1 VFNILPVAD
10 YLGVQL
16 ELNAVTLMLIL
27 LVCLPIV
34 FLASAIQMLV
44 ASFTRSTK
52 EAGTYLP
59 FIALIPS
66 LPGLA
71 LAFFPVKPDLW
82 TMLIPTFGQ
91 QILINQFM
99 RLEPI
104 SISDAVVSA
113 LVTLAVSVGLT
124 LLAIRLYSRE
134 QIVIIKN

>member
-1 VFNILPVAD
+1 
-10 YLGVQL
+10 
-16 ELNAVTLMLIL
+16 
-27 LVCLPIV
+27 
-34 FLASAIQMLV
+34 MLV

-71 LAFFPVKPDLW
+71 LAFFPVKPELW

-99 RLEPI
+99 RAEQVRL
-104 SISDAVVSA
+104 SDIVVATAFTLLISA
-113 LVTLAVSVGLT
+113 LIT
-124 LLAIRLYSRE
+124 LLAIRLYHRE
-134 QIVIIKN
+134 QIVIRKG